1 VPPAAQR
8 RLALQHPDGVTE
20 RVAQALLGL
29 SRHLAT
35 VRHRGGAGIAPR
47 TGSTAAQ
54 SAGMQDRGARSTRRR
69 ALVRATTLV
78 LALVAVAMAGA
89 LALRSLDDLARTGRT
104 TERFDPPVW
113 AGQNVPGAC
122 SGGFYVRQGEAIALT
137 IVAHC
142 ANPGD
147 TLRDDR
153 GRTIGVFG
161 PRAQLDDYP
170 PERFCA
176 PSDFLA
182 LVLEDESIPWGHL
195 NLVDMGAGG
204 YRTIPVG
211 TRPLAC
217 GDIHVGDRVE
227 VDGRELYRAGTVTAV
242 GAYAFETD
250 TIFPCM
256 VTTDISVGVGD
267 SGGAV
272 LVNGLPA
279 GVISRE
285 IGGRLGFTP
294 LAEGL
299 ESLGLTLCTTPNCD

>member
-1 VPPAAQR
+1 MRAATI
-8 RLALQHPDGVTE
+8 V
-20 RVAQALLGL
+20 LGL
-29 SRHLAT
+29 
-35 VRHRGGAGIAPR
+35 
-47 TGSTAAQ
+47 AA
-54 SAGMQDRGARSTRRR
+54 
-69 ALVRATTLV
+69 L
-78 LALVAVAMAGA
+78 AMAGA
-89 LALRSLDDLARTGRT
+89 LALQILDASARVGRT
-104 TERFDPPVW
+104 SERFDPPVW

-122 SGGFYVRQGEAIALT
+122 SGGFYVREGKAIALT

-142 ANPGD
+142 AEPGD
-147 TLRDDR
+147 TLRDTR
-153 GRTIGVFG
+153 GRPIGVFG
-161 PRAQLDDYP
+161 PRAQLRDCP
-170 PERFCA
+170 AGRFCA

-182 LVLEDESIPWGHL
+182 LVLEDEWIPWGHL
-195 NLVDMGAGG
+195 NVVDMGAGG
-204 YRTIPVG
+204 YRTIPPA

-227 VDGRELYRAGTVTAV
+227 VDGRELYRAGTVTGV

-299 ESLGLTLCTTPNCD
+299 ENLGLELCTTPTCD